1 MDLTGHGLREEG
13 IIDICFIAALMGI
26 FNQEAP
32 LGPPGGGS
40 TEQGQAS
47 EPSPRHPIPWPVLPS
62 AAPCPSS
69 GSQGPPSIPPL
80 GVPAPAPPLLPVAQ
94 DLGVGR
100 GLTGKDDA
108 LALLHRLGLYRQG
121 HCRGVCKAE
130 DGRSGPFLSLT
141 FLFLSLAHT
150 LRPHP
155 CGDLGI

>member
-1 MDLTGHGLREEG
+1 MFHSDSHGHLQSGSPPWPTWRRQHRAGSGLR
-13 IIDICFIAALMGI
+13 ALS
-26 FNQEAP
+26 P
-32 LGPPGGGS
+32 TSHPVPCPPQRPP
-40 TEQGQAS
+40 T
-47 EPSPRHPIPWPVLPS
+47 
-62 AAPCPSS
+62 PSS

-94 DLGVGR
+94 DLRVGR